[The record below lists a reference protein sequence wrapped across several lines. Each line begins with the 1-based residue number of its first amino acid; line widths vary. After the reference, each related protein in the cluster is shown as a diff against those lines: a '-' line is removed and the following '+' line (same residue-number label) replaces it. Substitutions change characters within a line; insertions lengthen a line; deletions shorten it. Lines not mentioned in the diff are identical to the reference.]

1 MRRLT
6 LVVLFLL
13 AGLAVGAP
21 AANAQGGGASQTG
34 TIIGKVT
41 DSSDA
46 ALPGVTITITSASL
60 MGAQTQVTNESGNY
74 RFPAVPPGN
83 YTVKYEL
90 AGFSTLVREGIDVAL
105 GFTAT
110 VNVQLAVATL
120 QETVTVTGESPV
132 VDTSATRVQQNFK
145 LEQLQTIPN
154 ARDMWS
160 LLAVSP
166 AVVMARVDVGGNRA
180 GTQTGYNAYGYN
192 GQVRVLVEGINTTEG
207 TGGAG
212 FYFDYGSFEEVF
224 LGTAGQ
230 GAEMPNPGVQSQ
242 FLGKSGGNRFQGEIY
257 LDYENNAMQGSNLEG
272 NIPDKWVYDPVS
284 NPGGI
289 RLDSNQIDRYRDF
302 NINVGGPIKKDKVWW
317 YFSYRDQFNAV
328 AQPNFQFDKTFDTTT
343 WNLSGKGTYQ
353 VNQNNKLVGYYQ
365 WGQKIQPNRLPFA
378 DYVFSTPDDTWRQD
392 SGSWVYKAEW
402 NSTIS
407 DRLYLEARYGD
418 FGYYFPLV
426 AVGDASNTYYAR
438 DTGTRT
444 LTGGD
449 QRQQLDRDRKQGTAA
464 ATYFKDNLL
473 GGNHSFKF
481 GGEVL
486 LETSWNGYL
495 SAVDGHIEHLF
506 NNGAANQVILDF
518 PTALEVDKL
527 GAHKDGG
534 LASIAKLDH
543 MNAFLSDQYSR
554 GRLTLNVG
562 LRWDRYKAH
571 IPEQE
576 QFAFSIL
583 PGCEGR
589 TDIIC
594 AIPAAQFPAQTFT
607 TWNSVVPRAGLVFDI
622 TGDGKTV
629 VKANYGLY
637 RHNPGATL
645 AADANPNQAL
655 KTITY
660 TWRDLNGDRQFQ
672 IGEQQGNATANAL
685 AGAVSVDQDLKQPYS
700 HEISVFLEREIAQN
714 LGGRVGFVYK
724 TNDDLFEQEGLAAR
738 PHSLYT
744 QPFNFNDVGP
754 DGVAG
759 GGDDR
764 VIQLLGIPPD
774 VARANPATSVVMN
787 VDRPERFRTVE
798 ASVVKRLSNR
808 WSANVGGA
816 FTWLHD
822 FPNTIGGGINNNYP
836 PNPNGLFD
844 AEHTRW
850 DFKVSGIYDGPWG
863 IRFSPVFRHQAGAVF
878 GRSTSVSSTNPVLGA
893 TTVYMTGYD
902 LRQDNITI
910 LDLRTEKVVNL
921 RDSMRVRLF
930 LDLFNITNSHAAETI
945 STATGINYL
954 RPTAIVAPRVAR
966 VGFRF
971 MW

>member
-1 MRRLT
+1 MRRFT
-6 LVVLFLL
+6 LGVVLLL
-13 AGLAVGAP
+13 AVLLMAVPGP
-21 AANAQGGGASQTG
+21 AFAQGGGASQTG
-34 TIIGKVT
+34 TIIGKVA

-46 ALPGVTITITSASL
+46 ALPGVTVTITSASL
-60 MGAQTQVTNESGNY
+60 MGAQTQVSNESGNY
-74 RFPAVPPGN
+74 RFPAVPPGK

-145 LEQLQTIPN
+145 LEELQTIPN

-180 GTQTGYNAYGYN
+180 GTQTGYTAYGYN

-257 LDYENNAMQGSNLEG
+257 LDYENNSMQGSNLEG
-272 NIPDKWVYDPVS
+272 NIPQKWVYDPVS

-289 RLDSNQIDRYRDF
+289 RLGSNEIEKYRDF

-317 YFSYRDQFNAV
+317 YYSYRDQTNAV
-328 AQPNFQFDKTFDTTT
+328 AQPNFRFDKTFDTTL
-343 WNLSGKGTYQ
+343 WNHSGKGTYQ
-353 VNQNNKLVGYYQ
+353 VNQNNKLIGYYQ
-365 WGQKIQPNRLPFA
+365 WGQKIQPNRLPVAAAF
-378 DYVFSTPDDTWRQD
+378 YNTPDDTWRQD
-392 SGSWVYKAEW
+392 SGSWVYKGEW

-407 DRLYLEARYGD
+407 DRLYFEARYGD

-426 AVGDASNTYYAR
+426 ANSPESNTYYWR
-438 DTGTRT
+438 DTQ
-444 LTGGD
+444 LNELSGGD
-449 QRQQLDRDRKQGTAA
+449 DRWQLARDRKQATAA
-464 ATYFKDNLL
+464 ATYFKDNFL

-486 LETSWNGYL
+486 LETGYEGYL
-495 SAVDGHIEHLF
+495 QSVDGHIEHRF
-506 NNGAANQVILDF
+506 SNNTATQVIFDF
-518 PTALEVDKL
+518 PTATEVEELHAWKNDLK
-527 GAHKDGG
+527 
-534 LASIAKLDH
+534 SINKLDH
-543 MNAFLSDQYSR
+543 FNMFLSDQYSL
-554 GRLTLNVG
+554 GQVTLNLG
-562 LRWDRYKAH
+562 LRFDRYKAH

-576 QFAFSIL
+576 QLPFEII
-583 PGCEGR
+583 PGCASR

-594 AIPAAQFPAQTFT
+594 AVPAASFPAQTIM
-607 TWNSVVPRAGLVFDI
+607 TWNSVVPRAGLVYDI

-629 VKANYGLY
+629 LKANYGLY
-637 RHNPGATL
+637 KHNPGVGL
-645 AADANPNQAL
+645 ASAGNPNQPA
-655 KTITY
+655 KTVTY
-660 TWRDLNGDRQFQ
+660 NWTDRNGDRRFQ
-672 IGEQQGNATANAL
+672 IGEQGANPTAQAL
-685 AGAVSVDQDLKQPYS
+685 AGTVTVDPDLKQPYS
-700 HEISVFLEREIAQN
+700 HEASFFLEREIAPQ

-724 TNDDLFEQEGLAAR
+724 TNDDLWEQDTFTSR

-744 QPFNFNDVGP
+744 QPFNFTDIGD

-764 VIQLLGIPPD
+764 VVQLLGIPTA
-774 VARANPATSVVMN
+774 VAAANQALTRVVN
-787 VDRPERFRTVE
+787 VDAPGRYKTFEG
-798 ASVVKRLSNR
+798 SIVKRLSNR
-808 WSANVGGA
+808 WSANVGGSY
-816 FTWLHD
+816 TWYD
-822 FPNTIGGGINNNYP
+822 DIPTTNPGYP
-836 PNPNGLFD
+836 SNPNGQFN
-844 AEHTRW
+844 EQYTRW
-850 DFKVSGIYDGPWG
+850 DFKMSGIYDGPWG
-863 IRFSPVFRHQAGAVF
+863 IRFSPVYRFQAGQVF
-878 GRSTSVSSTNPVLGA
+878 GRNTSVSRTDPVLAA
-893 TTVYMTGYD
+893 TTVYMTAFD
-902 LRQDNITI
+902 LRQDNISI
-910 LDLRTEKVVNL
+910 LDLRTEKVVRL
-921 RDSMRVRLF
+921 PADTRIRLF
-930 LDLFNITNSHAAETI
+930 LDIFNITNSHAAETI
-945 STATGINYL
+945 STATGVNFL
-954 RPTAIVAPRVAR
+954 RPSFIVAPRVAR